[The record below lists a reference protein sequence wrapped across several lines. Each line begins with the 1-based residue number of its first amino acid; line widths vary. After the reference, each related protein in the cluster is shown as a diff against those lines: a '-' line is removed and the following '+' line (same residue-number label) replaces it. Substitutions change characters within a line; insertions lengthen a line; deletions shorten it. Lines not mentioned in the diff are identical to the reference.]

1 MAEKKAEKPGKDEAD
16 SAKKKPP
23 ILIIGAVIALVALAG
38 VFFVGKQV
46 SAKGKA
52 GAVQHVEKG
61 PVLVLD
67 EFLVNLSDSSG
78 DHFLKATVGLELDK
92 DKGKTPESLKE
103 QIAPIRDAVLSSL
116 SSKTRDQV
124 SPLPGREKL
133 KAEIKKK
140 VNESLGEDD
149 VRSVYFTNF
158 VTQ

>member
-1 MAEKKAEKPGKDEAD
+1 MAEKKPEKAGKDEAE
-16 SAKKKPP
+16 SPKKKPP
-23 ILIIGAVIALVALAG
+23 ILIIAVVVALVALVG

-52 GAVQHVEKG
+52 GSAKPVEKG

-67 EFLVNLSDSSG
+67 EFLVNLSDPAG
-78 DHFLKATVGLELDK
+78 DHFLKATIGLELDK
-92 DKGKTPESLKE
+92 DKGKTPEGLKE

-124 SPLPGREKL
+124 SPLAGREKL

-140 VNESLGEDD
+140 VNEALGEDD